1 MKREQFL
8 ITSTVGHN
16 ITKYKWN
23 SASREVQR
31 LIQEHANNNGD
42 TWTLIES
49 ASEKETYYF
58 VSGTRVWQSD
68 KGEKITFYITK
79 IA

>member
-16 ITKYKWN
+16 IIKHKWN
-23 SASREVQR
+23 SSIREVER
-31 LIQEHANNNGD
+31 LIREHARNNSEY
-42 TWTLIES
+42 WSLIES
-49 ASEKETYYF
+49 TSQKETYYF
-58 VSGTRVWQSD
+58 VSGMRVWQSD

-79 IA
+79 ID